1 MTDETQRQAK
11 RDPLVEHVV
20 PLVAKAMATTQD
32 TEDLWVYLRQR
43 VESECHRIQDDA
55 IREALEP
62 LEERFPIEAI
72 ARVAAALAEKAIERE
87 AQVA

>member
-1 MTDETQRQAK
+1 MTDETRREAK

-20 PLVAKAMATTQD
+20 PLVAKAMATTHD
-32 TEDLWVYLRQR
+32 TEELWAHLRQR
-43 VESECHRIQDDA
+43 VESECHRIEDDA

-62 LEERFPIEAI
+62 LEEQFSTEAI
-72 ARVAAALAEKAIERE
+72 ARVAAAMAEKAIERE